1 MIVSRSRSM
10 LAQVMQQCLPLVPR
24 CFVKQS
30 PVRTIDAKPDLVAS
44 QQRTHTRERKS
55 EVAQRFSMT
64 RMDHVDRFRSFGNDR
79 RAQFTVRDSGDS
91 RKTRQLL
98 SPQLLLVRTTLL
110 DQ

>member
-1 MIVSRSRSM
+1 MIVSRGRSM
-10 LAQVMQQCLPLVPR
+10 LAQVVQQRLPLVPR

-30 PVRTIDAKPDLVAS
+30 PVRTIDTKPDLFPS
-44 QQRTHTRERKS
+44 QERAHARERKS

-79 RAQFTVRDSGDS
+79 RAQFTVRSSSDG
-91 RKTRQLL
+91 RETRQLL
-98 SPQLLLVRTTLL
+98 SPQFLPVRTTLL